1 MKQKVLLRG
10 TGVRMTR
17 IALVVIYLACMA
29 VAVVSLDASV
39 EDVSPVVTLWVIAS
53 VLLGWGT
60 GRIGFALLA
69 LLALP
74 FSLPFGYP
82 DQSFYEPL
90 PLWFSAGFYALVSAG
105 LIVLT
110 ALMRRG
116 VEIHRRRRAPS

>member
-1 MKQKVLLRG
+1 
-10 TGVRMTR
+10 MTR
-17 IALVVIYLACMA
+17 ITLVVIYLACMG

-39 EDVSPVVTLWVIAS
+39 EDTSPLVTVWVVAS
-53 VLLGWGT
+53 MLLGWGT
-60 GRIGFALLA
+60 GRPSFALLT

-90 PLWFSAGFYALVSAG
+90 PLWFSAGFYALISAG

-116 VEIHRRRRAPS
+116 VEICRRRRAPS